1 MYGSEL
7 TYSQNI
13 PQDPFEFFNDM
24 FAFCMGDA
32 LKSNFQFT
40 VSFLIL
46 LVLVLDH
53 GFLNNGVNLF

>member
-40 VSFLIL
+40 VSFFYFVSTCAGSRIS
-46 LVLVLDH
+46 
-53 GFLNNGVNLF
+53 